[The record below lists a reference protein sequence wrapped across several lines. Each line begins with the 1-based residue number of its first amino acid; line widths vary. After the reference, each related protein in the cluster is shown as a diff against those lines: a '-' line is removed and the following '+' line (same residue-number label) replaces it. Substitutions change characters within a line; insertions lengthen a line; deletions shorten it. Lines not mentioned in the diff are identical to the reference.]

1 LVFTYLTTKI
11 LTRPPCSW
19 LALHLLV
26 AQGVLAQKQR
36 AAQPAQLPK
45 ERPAKPAQASPRQ
58 LEPTLYSPRQIL
70 MAIRQEMSG
79 VRRRGQP
86 CYAARFC
93 AARGEQRPGRAS
105 AKASR
110 DWPRGK
116 PHQPPKPPKLLALSD
131 AQKALLVRLRGNAA

>member
-1 LVFTYLTTKI
+1 MNRIFRAVLVLSF
-11 LTRPPCSW
+11 
-19 LALHLLV
+19 LA
-26 AQGVLAQKQR
+26 AAA
-36 AAQPAQLPK
+36 AAQSSPPA
-45 ERPAKPAQASPRQ
+45 PAEKPADPKPAQASPRQ